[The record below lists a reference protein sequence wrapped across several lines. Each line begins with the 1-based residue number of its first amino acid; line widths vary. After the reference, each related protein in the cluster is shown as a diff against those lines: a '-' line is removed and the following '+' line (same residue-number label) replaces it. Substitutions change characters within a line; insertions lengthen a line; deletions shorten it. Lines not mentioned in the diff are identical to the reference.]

1 MRALVLGANGM
12 LGHEMFYKLMRSKN
26 ITTFGTVRSDNS
38 KLLFPANFQNSVI
51 AGVDVENIDSLSN
64 VFKVARPDVVIN
76 CIGLV
81 KQLTESNDPVH
92 AMPINTLLPHQLAKL
107 SLIAGARLIHIS
119 TDCVFSGA
127 TGMYMEGDLPDAVDL
142 YGQSK
147 RWGEVSYPHCI
158 TLRTSIIGRELSSA
172 NGLVEWFL
180 AQENTCTGF
189 TRAIF
194 SGLPTAE
201 LATVVCDYV
210 LSNPNLCGLYHVS
223 SKPIS
228 KFDLLYLLADRF
240 EKKID
245 IIPCEQP
252 AINRSLDSSK
262 FFKEAKYR
270 TPEWTDLVKMI

>member
-1 MRALVLGANGM
+1 M
-12 LGHEMFYKLMRSKN
+12 LLRIYAQ
-26 ITTFGTVRSDNS
+26 I
-38 KLLFPANFQNSVI
+38 
-51 AGVDVENIDSLSN
+51 
-64 VFKVARPDVVIN
+64 RPDVVIN
-76 CIGLV
+76 CIGLT
-81 KQLTESNDPVH
+81 KHHKDADDPLL
-92 AMPINTLLPHQLAKL
+92 AIPINALIPHRMAELCA
-107 SLIAGARLIHIS
+107 IAGARFVHVS

-180 AQENTCTGF
+180 AQKNTCTGF
-189 TRAIF
+189 TKAIF

-210 LSNPNLCGLYHVS
+210 LSNPNLSGLYHVS

-228 KFDLLYLLADRF
+228 KFDLLHLLADRF
-240 EKKID
+240 EKKIN
-245 IIPCEQP
+245 IIPSENP

-262 FFKEAKYR
+262 FFKETKYSP
-270 TPEWTDLVKMI
+270 PEWADLVKMI